1 MNEYLYK
8 SHWSLD
14 DAISRVRQKEP
25 SGIVISMPV
34 SIDDFRNVNGMLV
47 TTDRT
52 KVINGKRFIRGLA
65 ESITWDSLLFIVDRE
80 FFLAQYDEVLASSS
94 KMTFKYMIE
103 VQIEPVNRND
113 GIPVS
118 HFGVSVYSNNGFPI
132 ERVLVPHRYCR
143 FCGENVKDWGGKK
156 HLLNPEGS
164 QMSDVWKHLN
174 ISHDDVTSGQY
185 LETIVK
191 EIREL
196 LGDSKSLEVFR
207 LSQETTANETAVHES
222 YASEQSRLFDYCE
235 GKEVK
240 SFIESE
246 DCVEYMRK
254 LPSNCVD
261 MFFADPPYNL
271 YKDYASYSDDKKD
284 HKYLLWTESW
294 LEEGIRLL
302 SPNGSMFILNI
313 PKWAVKHARYLSEK
327 GLFLVDWI
335 VWDESGGPRGKLLP
349 SHYALLWFSKSR
361 NYKFMDST
369 RELRMASSSYCS
381 RNSCKRNRKKMGI
394 DDTIPLTDL
403 WSDVHRIKHRN
414 RKVKG
419 HPCQLPE
426 MLLERLIR
434 LTTEETDLVLDPFV
448 GTGTTTAVANRLKRR
463 YIGIDIDKYY
473 VDIAQKRLQLSDEK
487 EIHRLFDDA
496 HEKIADSVFFD
507 SSKKTLTKKYIQET
521 LRELAINIGR
531 LPKPED
537 LVSSNLE
544 FTKEEVLSKF
554 ENWKDAIY
562 AAKIHLKNTM
572 GD

>member
-47 TTDRT
+47 ATDRT

-132 ERVLVPHRYCR
+132 ERVLVPHRYCQ

-191 EIREL
+191 EIRKL

-207 LSQETTANETAVHES
+207 LSQETAANETTVHES

-240 SFIESE
+240 SFIESG
-246 DCVEYMRK
+246 DCVESMRK
-254 LPSNCVD
+254 LPSNCVN

-271 YKDYASYSDDKKD
+271 LKDYASYSDDKKD
-284 HKYLLWTESW
+284 HKYLTWTESW

-572 GD
+572 ED

>member
-1 MNEYLYK
+1 MSEYPGNML
-8 SHWSLD
+8 SSLD
-14 DAISRVRQKEP
+14 DAISKVRKTEP
-25 SGIVISMPV
+25 SAIVISMPL
-34 SIDDFRNVNGMLV
+34 SINDFSNINGLSIA
-47 TTDRT
+47 TDRM
-52 KVINGKRFIRGLA
+52 KAMNMKHFIKGLV
-65 ESITWDSLLFIVDRE
+65 ELVSWNSLLFIVDRE
-80 FFLAQYDEVLASSS
+80 FFLSQYDDVLCSSS
-94 KMTFKYMIE
+94 KMSFKYMIE
-103 VQIEPVNRND
+103 VQIDPVGRNNCL
-113 GIPVS
+113 PLS

-132 ERVLVPHRYCR
+132 ERLLVPHRYCE
-143 FCGENVKDWGGKK
+143 FCGDNVKDWGGKK

-164 QMSDVWKHLN
+164 QMSDVWKHIRITHEDLR
-174 ISHDDVTSGQY
+174 SGLY
-185 LETIVK
+185 LETVVN
-191 EIREL
+191 EIRRM
-196 LGDSKSLEVFR
+196 LGNSESVEVICPRQDTIVDRTAYESFAFEQSSLFDFCEK
-207 LSQETTANETAVHES
+207 NETRS
-222 YASEQSRLFDYCE
+222 I
-235 GKEVK
+235 
-240 SFIESE
+240 IESE

-487 EIHRLFDDA
+487 ELHRLFDDTQ
-496 HEKIADSVFFD
+496 EQIADSLFFD
-507 SSKKTLTKKYIQET
+507 SSKEKITKKHIQES
-521 LRELAINIGR
+521 LKELAIHIGR
-531 LPKPED
+531 VPKPED
-537 LVSSNLE
+537 LASASVKL
-544 FTKEEVLSKF
+544 TKEEVLTKF
-554 ENWKDAIY
+554 DNWKDAVY
-562 AAKIHLKNTM
+562 AAKIYFKNKNEN
-572 GD
+572 